1 VRGNN
6 KFIVKNQLSKYTRPF
21 LQPLA
26 MILVCLVFVLLIMSF
41 GLMDLGRLDQVLV
54 GFMET
59 RGLDTVGKIE
69 KEAQANYS
77 NLIQISRGGHGGDAI
92 ISFTDETFL
101 AQETL
106 INNLINLMRKID
118 KNWTSGSSEEDRRKL
133 ASAEGL
139 WLLIFVDEEGKVI
152 FQNRPAARSLL
163 NRAAPVIDGRKE
175 VVIDLFGRSGR
186 HEKPGIMALR
196 RDSGKGTILIA
207 IDDEGIRYQC
217 VKYAMQRAAEEVG
230 LGQGIAYIAI
240 TDLNGSVLGL
250 AGEMPEDDSV
260 GELSKNILMDDQS
273 LVSRKVSVGEK
284 GILEVLAPI
293 RVDYQLTGIVRVGL
307 ERDRADQI
315 LSTNRNLLFISMG
328 LIIFVGLLSIWFIY
342 QNQNR
347 HLARIEEMS
356 KRLQQSERLSALGQ
370 LAAGVAHEI
379 RNPLNAISMASQRLE
394 REYLPEHPDQK
405 EEFHR
410 ITVVI
415 GDEIR
420 RLNGIIEDFLAF
432 SRSRKLELRDYPVGE
447 VLQKIVR
454 LVDEEAR
461 ARGISVRFQP
471 DGSGCLVSM
480 DMDKLQQAFLN
491 IVKNAMESITGQG
504 QITVTMEARPG
515 DRLSVRIEDTGAGM
529 TPGEIERIFNP
540 EYTTKE
546 KGLGL
551 GLSIAHEIIRGHGG
565 EIHVESRPGSGTT
578 FDILLP
584 VRTG

>member
-1 VRGNN
+1 
-6 KFIVKNQLSKYTRPF
+6 
-21 LQPLA
+21 

-41 GLMDLGRLDQVLV
+41 GLMDLGRLDQILV

-69 KEAQANYS
+69 KEAQFSYN
-77 NLIQISRGGHGGDAI
+77 NLIQISRGEHGGDTI
-92 ISFTDETFL
+92 IPFTDETFL

-106 INNLINLMRKID
+106 INNLLTLIRKID
-118 KNWTSGSSEEDRRKL
+118 KNWASVYSEEDRRKL
-133 ASAEGL
+133 ASVEGL
-139 WLLIFVDEEGKVI
+139 WLLVFLDEKGNIV
-152 FQNRPAARSLL
+152 FQNRPAAKSLL
-163 NRAAPVIDGRKE
+163 SRAAPVIEGQKE
-175 VVIDLFGRSGR
+175 IVIDLFGRSGR
-186 HEKPGIMALR
+186 HEKPGVMALR
-196 RDSGKGTILIA
+196 RERDKGAILIA

-217 VKYAMQRAAEEVG
+217 IKYAMQRAAEEEG
-230 LGQGIAYIAI
+230 LGQGIAYVAI
-240 TDLNGSVLGL
+240 SDLNGSILGL
-250 AGEMPEDDSV
+250 SGEMPEGDSV
-260 GELSKNILMDDQS
+260 GELSKKILMGGQS
-273 LVSRKVSVGEK
+273 LVSRKLSVGEK
-284 GILEVLAPI
+284 GILEVVAPI
-293 RVDYQLTGIVRVGL
+293 RLDYQLTGIVRVGL

-315 LSTNRNLLFISMG
+315 LSTNRNLLFVSMG

-379 RNPLNAISMASQRLE
+379 RNPLNAISLASQRLE
-394 REYLPEHPDQK
+394 REYLPERSDQK

-410 ITVVI
+410 ITAVI

-432 SRSRKLELRDYPVGE
+432 SRSRKLELRDYPIGE

-454 LVDEEAR
+454 LADEEAR
-461 ARGISVRFQP
+461 ARGISIRFQP

-491 IVKNAMESITGQG
+491 IVKNAMESIAGQG
-504 QITVTMEARPG
+504 QITVAMEYRPG
-515 DRLSVRIEDTGAGM
+515 DRLSVKIEDTGAGM
-529 TPGEIERIFNP
+529 TPDEIERIFNP

-565 EIHVESRPGSGTT
+565 EIHVESKPGTGTT

-584 VRTG
+584 VRAG